1 MIDYELISNGVDF
14 EISATDGN
22 GIKYICST
30 NVAINQSDEEFDSV
44 DSSQDDYEIEFP
56 NGMAY
61 NSYVIDDKKIAI
73 MDTVDKIVTD
83 KWIKNL
89 EKALNGREPEYLV
102 VQHLEPAHSGNI
114 NTLYVWHR
122 AQLRLWGLNLRQ

>member
-56 NGMAY
+56 N
-61 NSYVIDDKKIAI
+61 DKTI
-73 MDTVDKIVTD
+73 TT
-83 KWIKNL
+83 
-89 EKALNGREPEYLV
+89 
-102 VQHLEPAHSGNI
+102 NI
-114 NTLYVWHR
+114 IYD
-122 AQLRLWGLNLRQ
+122 